1 MKTSKISSY
10 KETVSTA
17 GHPASGWLAAG
28 LVVIIGLSSATGI
41 CWAQPSDGAVP
52 GAQVLTRGPVHEAFA
67 GMVTFNPEPGIV
79 ISKAPPELI
88 EEMPP
93 EERPEG
99 DNVAWIPG
107 YWGWDDERSDFLWV
121 SGTWRALPPG
131 REWMAG
137 YWGETSQG
145 YQWISGYW
153 ADASV
158 RETTYLPPPPQ
169 TVEVGPN
176 IAAPSLDY
184 GWSPGCWVWYQ
195 GRYAWQPGYWAQGR
209 ADWDWMPSHY
219 VWTPRGYIFVGGY
232 WDYPVQRR
240 GIVFAPVYFESSYY
254 ARRGYVYSPSIVISL
269 GVFTDHLFLRPSYSH
284 YYFGDYY
291 APSYYQG
298 GFYASFSFQ
307 SSRHGY
313 DPFYSRQRWTHR
325 RDRDWERRTET
336 SYQYRRDHEAA
347 RPPRTYAA
355 QSSISVSVS
364 ATERSQ
370 MLVAAPIEQ
379 VAKRTEGGMRF
390 QSVAKAERQQLAVR
404 GKEVQRSREQRRT
417 LEAKGEAPTARKSGE
432 TFQPTKVEMPR
443 SPIVAKPVK
452 ELSRN
457 QEPPEMQKAPKPDLK
472 RQPKSEPAGRPQ
484 NVERTKTQPELSQ
497 PDAGRKSAPQRE
509 QVTPREKQ
517 VQPKP
522 ERRPEQPAR
531 PAPAAAPR
539 NDRKLERAAP
549 AEAQPR
555 ANNSP
560 GNPAEDSQRK
570 ARGVEKKAGPE
581 AETRANDSNAKARE
595 ASQQNVRRAEQQQ
608 AESARQQR
616 DAAVKSAEESNRNA
630 KALEKKAQSESE
642 QRTKDSTARAREE
655 SQRNTRAAEQ
665 KNQQDSAQR
674 AKDAAGRAQA
684 DAPREARGQEKQV
697 RPEPEQRSKAPVVKA
712 REEPATKR
720 SAVPGEKGGSR
731 LLEKESKKQG
741 GRP

>member
-10 KETVSTA
+10 KKAVSTTRHSA
-17 GHPASGWLAAG
+17 HGWLAAG
-28 LVVIIGLSSATGI
+28 LAVIIGLSSAAGI
-41 CWAQPSDGAVP
+41 CRAQPSDRDVP
-52 GAQVLTRGPVHEAFA
+52 GAEVLTRGPVHEAFA
-67 GMVTFNPEPGIV
+67 GMVTYNPEPGVV
-79 ISKAPPELI
+79 INKAPPELI

-107 YWGWDDERSDFLWV
+107 YWGWDDERNDFLWV

-145 YQWISGYW
+145 HQWISGYW

-158 RETTYLPPPPQ
+158 RETTYLPPPPK

-176 IAAPSLDY
+176 IAAPSVDY

-291 APSYYQG
+291 APSYHRG

-313 DPFYSRQRWTHR
+313 DPFYSRHRWTHR
-325 RDRDWERRTET
+325 QDRDWERRTET

-379 VAKRTEGGMRF
+379 VAKRTDGGMRF
-390 QSVAKAERQQLAVR
+390 QAVAKAERQQISGRGQAVQ
-404 GKEVQRSREQRRT
+404 KSREQRRT
-417 LEAKGEAPTARKSGE
+417 LETSTVATPTRTSGE

-452 ELSRN
+452 ELGRN
-457 QEPPEMQKAPKPDLK
+457 QAPPQVQKAPKPDLK
-472 RQPKSEPAGRPQ
+472 RQPKSEPAERSQ
-484 NVERTKTQPELSQ
+484 NVERGNSQSQ
-497 PDAGRKSAPQRE
+497 PRQVEPEQKPTPRRNEATPRERDEQPKSPRRTEELQTPAPTPREVKPDLQSQPKPEPAGRSPSVERGNSQSQPRKVELEQRPTPQRNEAAPREREVKPTPRRTEESQPATATPREATPALKSQPKSEPANRPSNVERGNSQSQPRQLEPEQKPAPQRSE
-509 QVTPREKQ
+509 TAAPRERQ
-517 VQPKP
+517 VQPK
-522 ERRPEQPAR
+522 
-531 PAPAAAPR
+531 APPKATEVEAPR
-539 NDRKLERAAP
+539 N
-549 AEAQPR
+549 
-555 ANNSP
+555 
-560 GNPAEDSQRK
+560 
-570 ARGVEKKAGPE
+570 ARGSEKVESGESKRTPQSRPGP
-581 AETRANDSNAKARE
+581 S
-595 ASQQNVRRAEQQQ
+595 
-608 AESARQQR
+608 
-616 DAAVKSAEESNRNA
+616 
-630 KALEKKAQSESE
+630 
-642 QRTKDSTARAREE
+642 
-655 SQRNTRAAEQ
+655 
-665 KNQQDSAQR
+665 
-674 AKDAAGRAQA
+674 
-684 DAPREARGQEKQV
+684 
-697 RPEPEQRSKAPVVKA
+697 
-712 REEPATKR
+712 
-720 SAVPGEKGGSR
+720 EKGAAQLRKPNSNQ
-731 LLEKESKKQG
+731 KDK
-741 GRP
+741 